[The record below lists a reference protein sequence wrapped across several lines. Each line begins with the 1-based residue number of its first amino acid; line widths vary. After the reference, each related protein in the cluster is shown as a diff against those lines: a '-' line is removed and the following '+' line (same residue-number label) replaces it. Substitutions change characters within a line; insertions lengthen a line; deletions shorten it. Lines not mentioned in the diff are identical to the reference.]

1 MPSYRIIINFTAVGM
16 MVDVQSKR
24 LVTWHNAR
32 CMLDSP
38 VNEWMSQSDSVT
50 DTSPLPN
57 FFLCV
62 MHPLPN
68 DWHLKYRPVCRFTAR
83 LHTVSQKMHQLWNG
97 IVPTAVSQNYKDRF
111 WRYLA
116 KILKIK
122 RHQIRVCMFQFSC
135 RFAFISTFRI
145 SNPTPKITP
154 ILTLMQTRQHKQ
166 GEIFKH
172 SPQIIIFGTRNLQTF
187 KNNTLI
193 NTANAVFVH

>member
-57 FFLCV
+57 FFFFLCA

-83 LHTVSQKMHQLWNG
+83 LHCVSKNA
-97 IVPTAVSQNYKDRF
+97 PTLK
-111 WRYLA
+111 RYSA
-116 KILKIK
+116 Y
-122 RHQIRVCMFQFSC
+122 SC
-135 RFAFISTFRI
+135 ISKLQR
-145 SNPTPKITP
+145 S
-154 ILTLMQTRQHKQ
+154 ILT
-166 GEIFKH
+166 
-172 SPQIIIFGTRNLQTF
+172 IFG
-187 KNNTLI
+187 KNTQNQKTPD
-193 NTANAVFVH
+193 